1 MIRPDVFHIFLKLS
15 KRKFISILVLT
26 IGLAMFLNC
35 VIGQVDHTIS
45 KVFGGELFG
54 GCADIALFVPVAS
67 KVTV

>member
-1 MIRPDVFHIFLKLS
+1 M
-15 KRKFISILVLT
+15 LT